1 MKSELRSPGI
11 GAPQPYGE
19 SSKGSPNLPEPQK
32 CRTFNDTS
40 NPTRPHTLHT
50 TSTAATMIRKQAR
63 ERRDY
68 LYRRAL
74 TLRDAELASKRASL
88 KASLASGKPL
98 NKDVADDESLRNDYK
113 YDESRA
119 DRTAEEEL
127 GLDDEYAQLSGVVDP
142 RILVT
147 TSRDPSSRLGTFAK
161 EVRLLLPTSIRL
173 NRGNL
178 ILSNLVGSAQSSGLS
193 DLVLL
198 HEHRG
203 TPTALTGTLWGTKT
217 GQEMITDKSHSF
229 TFPPRPN
236 SKLLPPQRRPT
247 RRHPQQRARHSLGIL
262 PTSYLRRLQ
271 HKART
276 ARRSD
281 PQAPVPATRRHGESR
296 ESSSHVS
303 LALAP
308 SIPGKANKEY
318 RFKNIEDTIEV
329 RHHVFVKTGYQAVE
343 LAEVGPRMSMRLF
356 EIRAGTLDNKEGD
369 VEWHLN
375 QYTRTGRKK
384 EYL

>member
-1 MKSELRSPGI
+1 
-11 GAPQPYGE
+11 
-19 SSKGSPNLPEPQK
+19 
-32 CRTFNDTS
+32 
-40 NPTRPHTLHT
+40 
-50 TSTAATMIRKQAR
+50 MIRKQAR

-74 TLRDAELASKRASL
+74 TLRDAELASKRAELKRSL
-88 KASLASGKPL
+88 SSGKPL
-98 NKDVADDESLRNDYK
+98 SKDVADDESLRNDYK

-203 TPTALTGTLWGTKT
+203 TPTALTGTLWRTKT
-217 GQEMITDKSHSF
+217 GRQMITDKSRSVA
-229 TFPPRPN
+229 FPTRPN
-236 SKLLPPQRRPT
+236 SKLLPPQRRPA
-247 RRHPQQRARHSLGIL
+247 RRHPQQRARHSLGII
-262 PTSYLRRLQ
+262 PAPHLRGLQ
-271 HKART
+271 HKTRP
-276 ARRSD
+276 ARRPD
-281 PQAPVPATRRHGESR
+281 PQTPVPTTRRHGESR

-303 LALAP
+303 RTCTYLRVKLTRCTD
-308 SIPGKANKEY
+308 SRTSKTRSKS
-318 RFKNIEDTIEV
+318 DTMYLL
-329 RHHVFVKTGYQAVE
+329 RRGT
-343 LAEVGPRMSMRLF
+343 RL
-356 EIRAGTLDNKEGD
+356 LS
-369 VEWHLN
+369 
-375 QYTRTGRKK
+375 
-384 EYL
+384 

>member
-1 MKSELRSPGI
+1 
-11 GAPQPYGE
+11 
-19 SSKGSPNLPEPQK
+19 
-32 CRTFNDTS
+32 
-40 NPTRPHTLHT
+40 
-50 TSTAATMIRKQAR
+50 MIRKQAR

-74 TLRDAELASKRASL
+74 TLRDAELASKRAAL

-98 NKDVADDESLRNDYK
+98 SKDVAEDQTLRQDYK

-142 RILVT
+142 RI
-147 TSRDPSSRLGTFAK
+147 SGHNFERLGTFAK
-161 EVRLLLPTSIRL
+161 EIRLLLPTAIRL
-173 NRGNL
+173 NRGNM
-178 ILSNLVGSAQSSGLS
+178 ILPNLVESAKSGGLS
-193 DLVLL
+193 DIVLL

-203 TPTALTGTLWGTKT
+203 TPTALTVSHFPHGPTASFSLHNVVLRADIPNASRGTVSESYPHLIFEGFSTKL
-217 GQEMITDKSHSF
+217 GQRCVGNRVVT
-229 TFPPRPN
+229 
-236 SKLLPPQRRPT
+236 
-247 RRHPQQRARHSLGIL
+247 
-262 PTSYLRRLQ
+262 
-271 HKART
+271 
-276 ARRSD
+276 
-281 PQAPVPATRRHGESR
+281 
-296 ESSSHVS
+296 
-303 LALAP
+303 
-308 SIPGKANKEY
+308 
-318 RFKNIEDTIEV
+318 FKNIEDTIEV
-329 RHHVFVKTGYQAVE
+329 RHHVFVKTGFQSVE

>member
-1 MKSELRSPGI
+1 
-11 GAPQPYGE
+11 
-19 SSKGSPNLPEPQK
+19 
-32 CRTFNDTS
+32 
-40 NPTRPHTLHT
+40 
-50 TSTAATMIRKQAR
+50 MIRKQAR

-68 LYRRAL
+68 IYRRAL

-98 NKDVADDESLRNDYK
+98 TKEVAEDEDLRQDYK

-127 GLDDEYAQLSGVVDP
+127 GLDDEYSHLSGVVDP

-161 EVRLLLPTSIRL
+161 EIRLLLPTAIRL

-178 ILSNLVGSAQSSGLS
+178 ILNNLVSSAQSSGLS
-193 DLVLL
+193 DIVLL

-203 TPTALTGTLWGTKT
+203 TPTAFSLHNVVLRADIPNSARGTVSESYPHLIFEGFGTKL
-217 GQEMITDKSHSF
+217 GERVVQVLKHL
-229 TFPPRPN
+229 FPPR
-236 SKLLPPQRRPT
+236 
-247 RRHPQQRARHSLGIL
+247 
-262 PTSYLRRLQ
+262 
-271 HKART
+271 
-276 ARRSD
+276 
-281 PQAPVPATRRHGESR
+281 E
-296 ESSSHVS
+296 
-303 LALAP
+303 
-308 SIPGKANKEY
+308 ANAKVGN
-318 RFKNIEDTIEV
+318 RVVTFKNIEDTIEV

-343 LAEVGPRMSMRLF
+343 LAEVGPRLSMRLF

-384 EYL
+384 DYL